1 MNDNQF
7 YAEKTILERVLASFS
22 MGIVIIDQ
30 ELKVIKTNCFM
41 EKILVITKDKVKGK
55 RINTIIPGSPLGD
68 VVQTGQEVGPKHE
81 RRGGKQLLSYH
92 YPMRENEQIVGGYS
106 VYFDISQQED
116 IKHRLQE
123 AVEKEKELEAI
134 LESSHDGLWIMDGK
148 GMTLRVSKSWEDFS
162 GTRREEV
169 LGRSVYEIVAKGIYS
184 DSAAIHVIEQRKPVT
199 IIYRTKT
206 GKKALVSATPV
217 FGENNSIW
225 RIISNVRDITEMD
238 QYRQELEESQKIN
251 QRFSEELK
259 FLRKQNLDEKGIIA
273 RSQAMQDKLKVA
285 AETAES
291 DVTILILGESGVGKD
306 VVARFVHLT
315 SQRNNGPFIRVNC
328 GAIPEALMESELFGY
343 EEGSFTGARKKGKQ
357 GMFEVAQ
364 GGTLFLDEVGELP
377 LHMQAKLLHVLQEH
391 SVMRVGGIKPIDVDA
406 RVIAATNQDLDQMV
420 KKGKFRK
427 DLFYRL
433 NVIPIH
439 IPSLRERVEDIV
451 PLADHFLHKFNKKYK
466 MNKSFSAEAI
476 KSIIRYE
483 WPGNVRELENI
494 IERLILTC
502 ATDVI
507 SKDSLPS
514 FISEE
519 ICEESFKDLSHFTG
533 TLRKCKDELERN
545 MLLWAIKRYGSTRK
559 AAPVLGVSQP
569 TVVRLLH
576 KYGLHEE
583 NL

>member
-1 MNDNQF
+1 MNDDKLSS
-7 YAEKTILERVLASFS
+7 EKTILETLLSSFS
-22 MGIVIIDQ
+22 MGIVIIDR
-30 ELKVIKTNCFM
+30 ELRVMRTNCFM
-41 EKILVITKDKVKGK
+41 EKILAIANDKVKGK
-55 RINTIIPGSPLGD
+55 RINTIIPGSPLAD
-68 VVQTGQEVGPKHE
+68 VVQTGKEAGPKHE

-92 YPMRENEQIVGGYS
+92 FPMWENGQIMGGYS
-106 VYFDISQQED
+106 VYVDITEQED
-116 IKHRLQE
+116 TKYRLHQ
-123 AVEKEKELEAI
+123 AAEKEKELEAI

-169 LGRSVYEIVAKGIYS
+169 IGRSVYEIVAKGIYS

-206 GKKALVSATPV
+206 GKKALVSASPV

-273 RSQAMQDKLKVA
+273 RSHAMQEKLKVA
-285 AETAES
+285 VETAES

-306 VVARFVHLT
+306 VVARFVHL
-315 SQRNNGPFIRVNC
+315 SSHRNNGPFIRVNC

-357 GMFEVAQ
+357 GMFEVAH
-364 GGTLFLDEVGELP
+364 GGTIFLDEIGELP
-377 LHMQAKLLHVLQEH
+377 FHMQAKLLHVLQEH
-391 SVMRVGGIKPIDVDA
+391 CIMRVGGIKPIDVDV
-406 RVIAATNQDLDQMV
+406 RVIAATNQDLEQMV
-420 KKGKFRK
+420 KKGRFRK

-439 IPSLRERVEDIV
+439 IPALRERIEDII
-451 PLADHFLHKFNKKYK
+451 PLANHFLHKFNKKYK
-466 MNKSFSAEAI
+466 MNKRFSPEAAQ
-476 KSIIRYE
+476 SLVRYE

-502 ATDVI
+502 AADMI
-507 SKDSLPS
+507 EKGSLPS
-514 FISEE
+514 FIRQE
-519 ICEESFKDLSHFTG
+519 ICEESFKDLSQFSG
-533 TLRKCKDELERN
+533 TLKKCKDELEKN